1 MGYDRFC
8 NSFRRTGDYS
18 PGYCGTLPLFTEP
31 ITGVY
36 FMKIKKLFTIL
47 TVLCFSALAGVVFL
61 KFVDNKKN
69 ARDIA
74 LANVESLAN
83 AEGDG
88 IGNEDNPST
97 TIKKCVSS
105 SEFTKDDSTG
115 EYYLVCNSGTTESVI
130 YRCPSGTTEGHK
142 DWIYS
147 FLYCTR

>member
-1 MGYDRFC
+1 LL
-8 NSFRRTGDYS
+8 NLKS
-18 PGYCGTLPLFTEP
+18 
-31 ITGVY
+31 I